1 MGGCPAGDGSK
12 ETPQMKRG
20 TILWIN
26 LEDAKHPEMGKT
38 RPGILISNS
47 EHNAQLPTVVVI
59 PFSTQAPEVWPL
71 RLRFDLAG
79 GKTSYAILPGIRQV
93 KKTRL
98 LDMIEIAPPEF
109 IHALDRAL
117 SAYLSD

>member
-1 MGGCPAGDGSK
+1 MGGSISRDDPADPP
-12 ETPQMKRG
+12 EMKRG

-26 LEDAKHPEMGKT
+26 LEDTRPPEFGKT

-47 EHNAQLPTVVVI
+47 EHNAHLETVVAI
-59 PFSTQAPEVWPL
+59 PLSTQSPALWPL
-71 RLRFDLAG
+71 RLPLKLAS
-79 GKTSYAILPGIRQV
+79 KKISYAVLPGMRQV

-98 LDMIEIAPPEF
+98 LDVIEIAPAEF
-109 IHALDRAL
+109 MHSLDQAL